1 MKLRHL
7 VVVVALSLC
16 AVAAQAQ
23 VGVYLNPVFNHIST
37 STADTGTFAFL
48 GPNVTS
54 RMFYGL
60 DIGGY
65 YDFFHGSK
73 FNGGVDIRDVITHG
87 NNAELKS
94 FLVGARLVA
103 AKPLNVPV
111 IPFKPYV
118 QASIGVGSSHAP
130 DNALNIS
137 KVQYGIFVGADH
149 TLAKHVDWRIAEIGY
164 GSVTTVSSQTVGG
177 TVTNLPSDSVL
188 SLSTGFVFRFR

>member
-23 VGVYLNPVFNHIST
+23 VGVYLNPVFDHIST
-37 STADTGTFAFL
+37 STADSGTFAFL

-65 YDFFHGSK
+65 YDFIHAPK
-73 FNGGVDIRDVITHG
+73 FNAGIDIRDVITHG

-94 FLVGARLVA
+94 FLVGAHLAA
-103 AKPLNVPV
+103 AKPLGIPV
-111 IPFKPYV
+111 IPIKPYAQLSV
-118 QASIGVGSSHAP
+118 GVGSSHAP
-130 DNALNIS
+130 DNSLNIS

-149 TLAKHVDWRIAEIGY
+149 PLNRHVDWRVAEIGY
-164 GSVTTVSSQTVGG
+164 GSVTTVSSETVGG

-188 SLSTGFVFRFR
+188 SLSTGFVFHFR